1 MFDAIPTP
9 LIWLAVGIS
18 LAVLELIIP
27 GTYLIWFGFAA
38 LVDCLIMAFIPNLSL
53 AWQLTWFA
61 LSSVIFAVIG
71 WKIYGWTIFHSVVPE
86 KYRNLNDPIAQMTG
100 KTVKV
105 VSVKGDKMQVSV
117 GDTVWTATSDD
128 NIKVGDNAVIS
139 GSYNN
144 VELKIKKLLDKNK
157 KKR

>member
-1 MFDAIPTP
+1 MFDAIPVP
-9 LIWLAVGIS
+9 LLWLAIGIL

-38 LVDCLIMAFIPNLSL
+38 LVDCLITAFIPGLSL

-61 LSSVIFAVIG
+61 ISSVIFAFIG

-105 VSVKGDKMQVSV
+105 VSVKGDKMQVAV

-128 NIKVGDNAVIS
+128 NIKAGDNAVIS

>member
-1 MFDAIPTP
+1 MFDAMP
-9 LIWLAVGIS
+9 LYLWWLKAGVLLAVM
-18 LAVLELIIP
+18 ELIIP

-38 LVDCLIMAFIPNLSL
+38 VVNGLITLFVPDLSVM
-53 AWQLTWFA
+53 WQLIWLAVFSIVFA
-61 LSSVIFAVIG
+61 FIG

-100 KTVKV
+100 RTVKV
-105 VSVKGDKMQVSV
+105 VSVKGDKMQVAM

-128 NIKVGDNAVIS
+128 DIKVGDNAVIS

-144 VELKIKKLLDKNK
+144 VELKVKKLLDKKK

>member
-1 MFDAIPTP
+1 MFDAIPIP
-9 LIWLAVGIS
+9 LLWLSIGIL

-38 LVDCLIMAFIPNLSL
+38 LVDCLITAFIPGLSL

-61 LSSVIFAVIG
+61 ISSVIFAFIG

-105 VSVKGDKMQVSV
+105 VSVKGDKMQVAV

-128 NIKVGDNAVIS
+128 NIKAGDNAVIS

-144 VELKIKKLLDKNK
+144 VELKIKKLLDKKTK
-157 KKR
+157 KK

>member
-1 MFDAIPTP
+1 MLSSMP
-9 LIWLAVGIS
+9 LYLWWLTAGIFLAVM
-18 LAVLELIIP
+18 ELIIP

-38 LVDCLIMAFIPNLSL
+38 LVNGLITLFVPDLSVM
-53 AWQLTWFA
+53 WQLIWLAVFSVVFA
-61 LSSVIFAVIG
+61 FIG

-105 VSVKGDKMQVSV
+105 VSVKGGKMQVAV

-128 NIKVGDNAVIS
+128 DIKVGDNAVSS
-139 GSYNN
+139 GSYQN
-144 VELKIKKLLDKNK
+144 VELKVKKLLDKKK

>member
-1 MFDAIPTP
+1 M
-9 LIWLAVGIS
+9 
-18 LAVLELIIP
+18 
-27 GTYLIWFGFAA
+27 
-38 LVDCLIMAFIPNLSL
+38 
-53 AWQLTWFA
+53 
-61 LSSVIFAVIG
+61 
-71 WKIYGWTIFHSVVPE
+71 PE

-105 VSVKGDKMQVSV
+105 VSVKGDKMQVAV

-128 NIKVGDNAVIS
+128 DIKVGDNAVIS

-144 VELKIKKLLDKNK
+144 VELKVKKLLDKKK

>member
-9 LIWLAVGIS
+9 LVWLAIGIS
-18 LAVLELIIP
+18 LAVMELIIP

-38 LVDCLIMAFIPNLSL
+38 LVDCLITAFVPSLSL
-53 AWQLTWFA
+53 SWQLTWFA
-61 LSSVIFAVIG
+61 VFSIVFAFIG

-105 VSVKGDKMQVSV
+105 VSVKGDKVQVAV
-117 GDTVWTATSDD
+117 GDTVWTATCDD

>member
-1 MFDAIPTP
+1 MFDAMP
-9 LIWLAVGIS
+9 LYLWWLTAGILFAVM
-18 LAVLELIIP
+18 ELVIP

-38 LVDCLIMAFIPNLSL
+38 IVNGVITFFLPDLSIV
-53 AWQLTWFA
+53 WQLVLLATF
-61 LSSVIFAVIG
+61 SVIFAVIG

-100 KTVKV
+100 KKVKV
-105 VSVKGDKMQVSV
+105 VSVKGDKVQVAV

-128 NIKVGDNAVIS
+128 SIKVGDSAVIS

-144 VELKIKKLLDKNK
+144 VELKIKKLLDKKTK
-157 KKR
+157 KK

>member
-1 MFDAIPTP
+1 MFDAMP
-9 LIWLAVGIS
+9 LYLWWLTIGIL

-38 LVDCLIMAFIPNLSL
+38 IVNSLMTAFIPDLSL
-53 AWQLTWFA
+53 AWQLAWFA
-61 LSSVIFAVIG
+61 LFSVFFAFIG

-105 VSVKGDKMQVSV
+105 VSVKGGKMQVAV
-117 GDTVWTATSDD
+117 GDTVWTATSEDD
-128 NIKVGDNAVIS
+128 IKVGDNAVIS

-144 VELKIKKLLDKNK
+144 VELKIKKLLDKKK